1 MAGLHQEQGKFAEA
15 ETLYKKTVAI
25 KENLLGHMHPE
36 LALTLN
42 DFAVLYARQDKFPEA
57 ENLYRRAL
65 QIRKTVLGEN
75 HPDYAQSLS
84 KSSYRCILNL
94 PNLIRSNL

>member
-1 MAGLHQEQGKFAEA
+1 MAGLNQEQGKFAEA
-15 ETLYKKTVAI
+15 EVLYKKTVTI
-25 KENLLGHMHPE
+25 KENLLGSMHPE

-42 DFAVLYARQDKFPEA
+42 DFAVLYARQDRFPEA

-84 KSSYRCILNL
+84 KS
-94 PNLIRSNL
+94 